1 MKNRNHIRIWLMTI
15 ALLLASCNGAW
26 AVAEQVIHNFHS
38 FSGDGSQPQV
48 ELIRDAAG
56 NLYGTTYVGGDFNAG
71 AVFELSPV
79 PGGGWNYSVLHS
91 FGSTPELPGF

>member
-1 MKNRNHIRIWLMTI
+1 MTI